1 MSLSGLSARQ
11 APQIVLARAT
21 LAAICLLFA
30 ARAGAEPSCREL
42 APWDRLGESGRNFAR
57 PLPLSLSAVAV
68 AAPFGFAPTGLDQR
82 LRVASQRDLGGRP
95 NLEPV
100 TIWTPYVIGT
110 GLLVGYGVSALVQSC
125 RAERALAPVLQAG
138 VVTLASVS
146 LLKFGVGRRFPN
158 GGTDP
163 NAPDRLDHPER
174 ARDFAPFQRGLGGW
188 PSGHTA
194 IMFSGAA
201 AFRASNPELGVVS
214 FAGYPFALAVAGGM
228 WLGDH
233 HYASDIISGAL
244 FGQAVGDSAG
254 QSFAQAFGAPGAF
267 TVLPT
272 NDGGFVV
279 EWAGVW

>member
-1 MSLSGLSARQ
+1 M
-11 APQIVLARAT
+11 RAT
-21 LAAICLLFA
+21 LAVGWFLWTTH
-30 ARAGAEPSCREL
+30 AGAQTSCREL
-42 APWDRLGESGRNFAR
+42 APWDRLGKSGQNFLR
-57 PLPLSLSAVAV
+57 PLPLALSVAAV

-82 LRVASQRDLGGRP
+82 LRVVAQRDLGGRP

-100 TIWTPYVIGT
+100 SVWTPYVLGG
-110 GLLVGYGVSALVQSC
+110 GLLVGYAVSAALQSC
-125 RAERALAPVLQAG
+125 RAERVLAPVLQAG

-158 GGTDP
+158 GESDP

-174 ARDFAPFQRGLGGW
+174 AHDFAPFGRGLAGW

-201 AFRASNPELGVVS
+201 AFRASNPELGVMS

-244 FGQAVGDSAG
+244 FGEAIGDSVG
-254 QSFAQAFGAPGAF
+254 QSFAHAFDAPGAF

-272 NDGGFVV
+272 NAGWVV
-279 EWAGVW
+279 EWVGVW